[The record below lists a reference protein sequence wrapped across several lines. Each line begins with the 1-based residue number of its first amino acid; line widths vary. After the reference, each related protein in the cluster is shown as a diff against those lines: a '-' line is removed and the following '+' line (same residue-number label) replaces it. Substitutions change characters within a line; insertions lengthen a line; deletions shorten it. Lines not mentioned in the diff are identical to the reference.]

1 MPDIFDEIQEDLR
14 AERMQALARRYGGL
28 VVLVG
33 VLIIAFAAGW
43 QVWQWWQGKQRDGD
57 RRPLPRR
64 DAARRHPAC
73 GGSAAGSAAATRAFM
88 AIAAAGPDGYRTLAR
103 LRAAALEADTGHLGA
118 ALGLWNQVA
127 GDQGA
132 DPLLRG
138 LATLLWAQHQVD
150 AGDPAMLKARL
161 GPLAAPTDPWHGLAE
176 ETEALIDIRTGDAAA
191 ARALLQQLVA
201 DTTAP
206 DGVRNRA
213 RGLLTRLGG

>member
-1 MPDIFDEIQEDLR
+1 VPDIFDEIQEDLR

-43 QVWQWWQGKQRDGD
+43 QAWQWWQAKQRTAIAGRYLAAMQIADT
-57 RRPLPRR
+57 PR
-64 DAARRHPAC
+64 
-73 GGSAAGSAAATRAFM
+73 AAGQPPDSAAATRAFT

-103 LRAAALEADTGHLGA
+103 LRAAALDADAGHLPA

-127 GDQGA
+127 GDRGA

-161 GPLAAPTDPWHGLAE
+161 RTLAAPTDPWHGLAQ
-176 ETEALIDIRTGDAAA
+176 ETEALIDIRAGDTAA
-191 ARALLQQLVA
+191 ARALLQQVAA

-206 DGVRNRA
+206 DGVRGRA
-213 RGLLTRLGG
+213 KALLTRLGG

>member
-14 AERMQALARRYGGL
+14 AERLQALARRYGGL
-28 VVLVG
+28 VILLG
-33 VLIIAFAAGW
+33 VLIIAAAAAW
-43 QVWQWWQGKQRDGD
+43 QGWQWWQGKQRVTIAGRYLAAMQLADT
-57 RRPLPRR
+57 PR
-64 DAARRHPAC
+64 
-73 GGSAAGSAAATRAFM
+73 AAGQPPDAAAATRAFM
-88 AIAAAGPDGYRTLAR
+88 AVAAAGPEGYRTLAR
-103 LRAAALEADTGHLGA
+103 LRAAALQADTGHLGA

-127 GDQGA
+127 GDRSA

-161 GPLAAPTDPWHGLAE
+161 GPLIAPTDPWHGLAE
-176 ETEALIDIRTGDAAA
+176 ETEALIDIRTGDATA